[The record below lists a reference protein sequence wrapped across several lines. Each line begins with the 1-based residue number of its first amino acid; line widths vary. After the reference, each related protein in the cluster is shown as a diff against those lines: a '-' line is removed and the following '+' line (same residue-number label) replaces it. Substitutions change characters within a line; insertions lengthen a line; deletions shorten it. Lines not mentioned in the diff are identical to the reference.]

1 MNQKINKIFIL
12 CCCFLLT
19 ACQLRED
26 QQYLTFI
33 EDETVEYNE
42 KFNACSL
49 VVSADGYDQD
59 TFTYNDESIEL
70 PNGKTIMC
78 NMENKKPSLDTVKY
92 TFHYRNQE
100 QIKRIKFIDTTPPK
114 IELKKEYE
122 VQVDNEYFDLQKLIT
137 VQDNYDDDIIL
148 SFNGSYD
155 ISKAGT
161 YEIEIIAE
169 DSNKNQS
176 KAKTKIIVIDSDNSN
191 SGSYSQNNNQEQ
203 SNNSNPYSDN
213 TDSGS
218 SGSASYPS
226 EKKESK
232 LFLLD
237 EYSTFDKCLN
247 ACNEYIS
254 GSNAMC
260 IPYPENEQIK
270 TGYLAIFQ

>member
-1 MNQKINKIFIL
+1 MFII

-33 EDETVEYNE
+33 EDETVEYNDE
-42 KFNACSL
+42 FNACSL
-49 VVSADGYDQD
+49 VISADGYNQD
-59 TFTYNDESIEL
+59 AFTYNDESIEL

-78 NMENKKPSLDTVKY
+78 NMENKKPILDTVKY
-92 TFHYRNQE
+92 TFHYRNQN
-100 QIKRIKFIDTTPPK
+100 QIKRIKFIDTTPPE
-114 IELKKEYE
+114 ILNLKKEYE
-122 VQVDNEYFDLQKLIT
+122 VQVNNEYFDLKKLIT
-137 VQDNYDDDIIL
+137 VEDNYDNDIIL

-155 ISKAGT
+155 ITKEGV

-176 KAKTKIIVIDSDNSN
+176 KAKTKIIVIDSENNN
-191 SGSYSQNNNQEQ
+191 SGSYYQNNNQEH
-203 SNNSNPYSDN
+203 SNNGNSYSDSK
-213 TDSGS
+213 DEGS
-218 SGSASYPS
+218 SGSASSPS
-226 EKKESK
+226 VKKESK

-260 IPYPENEQIK
+260 VPYPENEQIK